1 MVAQERDET
10 AGAGEVLI
18 EVKGCGVCHTDLG
31 YYYDGVPTRHP
42 FPLTLGHEVSG
53 TVVEAGAGA
62 ERWIGRSVIV
72 PAVIPC
78 GVCEA
83 CTSGNGRICPKQ
95 IFPGCDVHGGFASH
109 LRVPARGLCPVP
121 DLSDGGKNPAGLD
134 LSELSVIADAVSTPY
149 QAILRSGLQRGDLAV
164 FVGVG
169 GVGGFGVQIAA
180 ARGATVEAGAPD
192 FSFRLDQKH
201 ELWADNADELYA
213 QAVAAQWNA
222 DQAIDWGAP
231 FRLADE
237 VEDAVAQVMTY
248 MIENENAA
256 LVVPARFLGQLHPH
270 FREVQAVL
278 AIQVADEA
286 RHIDVFTRRLR
297 LRGREPAL
305 STAGGQASLKTL
317 LDEPDFSVAA
327 FLLSV
332 LGEGTFVSLLN
343 FLHAH
348 APDPVTRQIAR
359 LAARDEGRHVAF
371 GMAHL
376 LRRLELEPEL
386 RSRLAH
392 AVQARNDALS
402 GTSGLN
408 EEVFD
413 ALILLAAGEFT
424 PAAISGGYARVQA
437 LMNDMAEGRLARLLR
452 LGFDAQTAR
461 SLAAQ
466 HTRNFM

>member
-1 MVAQERDET
+1 MPAIIDIENLGLD
-10 AGAGEVLI
+10 AGAHLLVKHGLNQVPVGGEIVVTGSAPGWEAQLSAWCRAQGHP
-18 EVKGCGVCHTDLG
+18 VTFD
-31 YYYDGVPTRHP
+31 DGR
-42 FPLTLGHEVSG
+42 
-53 TVVEAGAGA
+53 A
-62 ERWIGRSVIV
+62 
-72 PAVIPC
+72 
-78 GVCEA
+78 
-83 CTSGNGRICPKQ
+83 RI
-95 IFPGCDVHGGFASH
+95 
-109 LRVPARGLCPVP
+109 
-121 DLSDGGKNPAGLD
+121 
-134 LSELSVIADAVSTPY
+134 T
-149 QAILRSGLQRGDLAV
+149 RSGQHAGRWRGATRTGHADPQQTGAV
-164 FVGVG
+164 HEHARPCYGL
-169 GVGGFGVQIAA
+169 A

-222 DQAIDWGAP
+222 DQAIDWDAP

-424 PAAISGGYARVQA
+424 PAAIAGGYGRVQA